1 MASIIIL
8 LYVIARKYPRRK
20 KMVGIVSTAITLGIM
35 VLLGHGVYNTM
46 MLRGIQRMVE
56 SMMVLYSLFG
66 VNLAILILS
75 IKLIRKSSSRSQS
88 N

>member
-1 MASIIIL
+1 
-8 LYVIARKYPRRK
+8 
-20 KMVGIVSTAITLGIM
+20 MVGIVSTAITLGIM

-46 MLRGIQRMVE
+46 MLRGIQRIVE
-56 SMMVLYSLFG
+56 SLMFLYPLIG